1 VAFTSNRW
9 LAAFERSNGSIAMGA
24 FSYSEQAHLVFFLDT
39 ARWYLCA
46 TADSVVKMPVRP
58 LF

>member
-39 ARWYLCA
+39 ARW
-46 TADSVVKMPVRP
+46 
-58 LF
+58 